1 MMVVSVR
8 DSVSYT
14 IKDVMFNIL
23 SADITYAFENPQ
35 RIDHLEQLTLAYP
48 AVKSAEMWGTAVG
61 KVRPAGQKSSPDDE
75 DIQVFGVPLPTDSY
89 GYQLRAGRWLE
100 PSDDY
105 AIVLNAKLA
114 KDVGV
119 GVGDWVTIKYGEK
132 KERNW
137 HVVGLVF
144 DPLIP
149 TSANVPRDVLLR
161 DLDEVGRA
169 GSVWIK
175 TKTEDPQ
182 QQILIAKELRQY
194 YKDHHI
200 KVSAQRGA
208 FGIGGDATVEVAN
221 TFINNFNFIVTL
233 LAIMAIIIGA
243 VGGIALSGALS
254 LSVMER
260 RTEIGVMRAIGASSS
275 SIFRL
280 FIGEGLILGWLSWL
294 IALPLSLPAGRLMA
308 SVLGQTFQLDIIY
321 HYTPVGAVLW
331 FIIITILSILASW
344 LPARSATRISVRE
357 SLAYQ

>member
-1 MMVVSVR
+1 VA
-8 DSVSYT
+8 YT
-14 IKDVMFNIL
+14 INDVMFTIL
-23 SADITYAFENPQ
+23 GADITYAFEDAQ
-35 RIDHLEQLTLAYP
+35 RIDYVEQLTLAHP
-48 AVKSAEMWGTAVG
+48 AVKSAEMWGLVNG
-61 KVRPAGQKSSPDDE
+61 KIRPAGQESSPDDE
-75 DIQVFGVPLPTDSY
+75 AVTVFGVPLPTDSY
-89 GYQLRAGRWLE
+89 GYQLRGGRWLE
-100 PSDDY
+100 PDDDY

-114 KDVGV
+114 EDAGV
-119 GVGDWVTIKYGEK
+119 GLGDWVTIKYGEK

-137 HVVGLVF
+137 QVVGLVF

-149 TSANVPRDVLLR
+149 ASANVPRELLLR

-182 QQILIAKELRQY
+182 QQIEIAKSLRQY
-194 YKDHHI
+194 YKDHHV
-200 KVSAQRGA
+200 KVAAQRGA
-208 FGIGGDATVEVAN
+208 FGFGGDATVEVAQA
-221 TFINNFNFIVTL
+221 FINNFNFIVIL
-233 LAIMAIIIGA
+233 LGIMAIIIAA

-260 RTEIGVMRAIGASSS
+260 RTEIGVMRAIGASSG

-294 IALPLSLPAGRLMA
+294 IALPLSLPAGQAMA
-308 SVLGQTFQLDIIY
+308 NILGQAFQLDIVY
-321 HYTPVGAVLW
+321 HYTPAGAVLW
-331 FIIITILSILASW
+331 LIIITILSILASW